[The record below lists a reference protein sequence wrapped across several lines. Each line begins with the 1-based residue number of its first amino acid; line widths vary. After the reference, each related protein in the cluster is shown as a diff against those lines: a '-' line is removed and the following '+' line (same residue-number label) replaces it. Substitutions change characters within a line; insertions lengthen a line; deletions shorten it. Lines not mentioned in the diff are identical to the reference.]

1 MEIKRLI
8 TLMVA
13 GTFIIA
19 GCAPMYEKT
28 APAPEP
34 AAPAPAVEEVAE
46 PAPEPVMEEAAEPAE
61 EPVMEESA
69 EPAPEA
75 EEEMAEPETG
85 EDPGD

>member
-8 TLMVA
+8 TLMA
-13 GTFIIA
+13 GGMFLLA
-19 GCAPMYEKT
+19 GCAGMHEKKM
-28 APAPEP
+28 PAHES
-34 AAPAPAVEEVAE
+34 AAPAVEETAE
-46 PAPEPVMEEAAEPAE
+46 PAAEPVMEEAAEPAE
-61 EPVMEESA
+61 EPAVEEAA